1 MAGRVS
7 LSDDDQ
13 YNRIFII
20 GVSQCTTQDI
30 KDAFEPFGQITDVY
44 SPRSKSREGSSKF
57 TLVMQIISI
66 FCSFLLLFFSVVKVY
81 REFFKD
87 TTGMVQALGL
97 YEYAS

>member
-66 FCSFLLLFFSVVKVY
+66 FCYFLLLFF
-81 REFFKD
+81 
-87 TTGMVQALGL
+87 LW
-97 YEYAS
+97 